1 MKIIAIVGSKNTGK
15 TSLSVR
21 VIEELVDR
29 GYSVGSIKHSHH
41 NMEVDTEG
49 KDTWKHRQAGSEM
62 VIGSGANSFVVL
74 DEELE
79 LSQLLF
85 MIKSLKDPDYVV
97 IEGYKQYPYANI
109 STSDFKDDY
118 TIKQVDSFNL
128 SEEDIVDLVDV
139 VEKQS
144 FGFLENMD
152 YKKYG
157 FKSSEEMASALSHG
171 EARDGPQESDEV
183 VLSVDD
189 TIIPLNE
196 FVQAFLE
203 SGVRGMIK
211 ALKTEEFGVK
221 DLKNIQLVI
230 KNKKWFLILFLIL
243 N

>member
-29 GYSVGSIKHSHH
+29 GYKVGSIKHSHH

-128 SEEDIVDLVDV
+128 SEQDIVDLVDL

-157 FKSSEEMASALSHG
+157 FKSSAEMASALSQG
-171 EARDGPQESDEV
+171 EARDAPQESDEV

-203 SGVRGMIK
+203 SGVQGMIK
-211 ALKTEEFGVK
+211 SLKTEEFGVK